1 MGGRNRLLA
10 ALAPL
15 VGVIA
20 ACGGTTHNSTQQE
33 PVAQTHAYKQGYA
46 MGYNAVIT
54 GKAADCG
61 PRSARQRKAGR
72 LKSTA
77 DVRRFVSGCNVGA
90 HDAGLTE

>member
-1 MGGRNRLLA
+1 VRGRNRLLV

-20 ACGGTTHNSTQQE
+20 ACGGTAHNSTQQE
-33 PVAQTHAYKQGYA
+33 SVAQTPAYKQGYR

-54 GKAADCG
+54 GEAANCG
-61 PRSARQRKAGR
+61 PRSTRLRKAGR
-72 LKSTA
+72 LKSEA
-77 DVRRFVSGCNVGA
+77 DVRRFVTGCNVGA